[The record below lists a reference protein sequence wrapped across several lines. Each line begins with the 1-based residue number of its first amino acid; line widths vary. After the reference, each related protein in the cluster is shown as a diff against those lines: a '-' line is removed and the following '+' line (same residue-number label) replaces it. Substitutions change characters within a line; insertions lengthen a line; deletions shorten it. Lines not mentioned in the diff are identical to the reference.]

1 MNSLPWP
8 AEAAHYPNDSVRSF
22 VAPGSNWVL
31 DFHGDPCTAGLAVY
45 ADGNHH
51 MALEAA
57 VRAFVMENPAVGDVF
72 YTTIPPA
79 ALIDALKG
87 DGLALGNLRIN
98 RKPDVFI
105 GPDNILQNLAAEGLV
120 SRHLPFAASRGNV
133 LLVRKGNPKGI
144 AAVADLLSDDVSLA
158 CSNPVT
164 ETASFS
170 VYLEAL
176 CNLAGSAGIDRD
188 ALVTKLS
195 VAGPRTV
202 HSHIIHHREVPEIVA
217 SGRADAAM
225 IYYHLA
231 LRYTR
236 IFPDLFEFVDI
247 AGLLSGEAAAGNVT
261 TRYHIGPVGTGGQ
274 WGEAFIAFIQGDTAQ
289 SLYQHHGLVRLH

>member
-22 VAPGSNWVL
+22 EAPGSNWVL

-45 ADGNHH
+45 SDGNHH

-57 VRAFVMENPAVGDVF
+57 VRAYVTENPAVGDVF
-72 YTTIPPA
+72 YTTTPPA
-79 ALIDALKG
+79 PLVDALKG
-87 DGLALGNLRIN
+87 DGLVLGNLRIS
-98 RKPDVFI
+98 RKPEVFI

-144 AAVADLLSDDVSLA
+144 ATVSDLLSDEVSLA

-164 ETASFS
+164 EKASFS

-176 CNLAGSAGIDRD
+176 GNLADAAGIDRD

-195 VAGPRTV
+195 VAGPRGV
-202 HSHIIHHREVPEIVA
+202 HSQIIHHREVPEIVA

-236 IFPDLFEFVDI
+236 IFPGLFEFVDI
-247 AGLLSGEAAAGNVT
+247 AGVMSSEVSAGNPT
-261 TRYHIGPVGTGGQ
+261 TRYHIGPVGAGGQ
-274 WGEAFIAFIQGDTAQ
+274 WGEDFIAFMLSDKAQ
-289 SLYQHHGLVRLH
+289 SLYQLHGLARVH

>member
-8 AEAAHYPNDSVRSF
+8 AEAARYPDDSVRSF

-31 DFHGDPCTAGLAVY
+31 DFHGDPCTAGLALY
-45 ADGNHH
+45 SDGNHH

-57 VRAFVMENPAVGDVF
+57 VRAFHAENPAVGDIF
-72 YTTIPPA
+72 YTTTPPA
-79 ALIDALKG
+79 PLIDALKG
-87 DGLALGNLRIN
+87 DGLALGNLRIS

-105 GPDNILQNLAAEGLV
+105 GPDNILQNLFDEGLV

-133 LLVRKGNPKGI
+133 LLVRKGNPKDI

-158 CSNPVT
+158 GSNPVT
-164 ETASFS
+164 EKASFC

-176 CNLAGSAGIDRD
+176 CNLADAAGIDRD
-188 ALVTKLS
+188 ALVSKLS
-195 VAGPRTV
+195 VAGPKTV
-202 HSHIIHHREVPEIVA
+202 HSQIIHHREVPEIVA

-225 IYYHLA
+225 VYYHLA

-247 AGLLSGEAAAGNVT
+247 AGLLSGETKIGNPT
-261 TRYHIGPVGTGGQ
+261 TRYHIGPVGAGGQ
-274 WGEAFIAFIQGDTAQ
+274 WGERFIAFMQSETAQ
-289 SLYQHHGLVRLH
+289 SLYQHHGLARLH